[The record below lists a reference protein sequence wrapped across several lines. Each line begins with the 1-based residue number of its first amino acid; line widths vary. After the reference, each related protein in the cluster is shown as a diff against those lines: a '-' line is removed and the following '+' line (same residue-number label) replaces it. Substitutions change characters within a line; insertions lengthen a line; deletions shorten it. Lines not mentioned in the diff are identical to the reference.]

1 MNEKPILSFEQLTIR
16 YPSLTHPAVSE
27 LSLDVMQGQITM
39 LVGESGSGKST
50 LLRSVIGLQPAG
62 CRMQGRILFEDKN
75 LLSLSPGQMRALRG
89 KKIGMIFQD
98 AGLYLTPRRKIGA
111 QFAEM
116 LRAHF
121 SISRKEALEI
131 AKRELAELSLADPD
145 RILDSFPFELSGGM
159 KQRTAIGMAMALRP
173 SLLLCDEPT
182 SALDVTNGAQVARLL
197 RDLCEKQGVSIL
209 MVTHNIGLAAAI
221 GDRIA
226 VMRQGNLVEV
236 GTREQII
243 HTPHEEYTIRLLNA
257 VPRLD

>member
-1 MNEKPILSFEQLTIR
+1 MNEKPILSFNRLTIL
-16 YPSLTHPAVSE
+16 YPCLTRPAVSD
-27 LSLDVMQGQITM
+27 LSLEVMQGQITM

-50 LLRSVIGLQPAG
+50 LLRSVIGLQPVG
-62 CRMQGRILFEDKN
+62 CRMQGEILFEGQD
-75 LLSLSPGQMRALRG
+75 LLSASSGQMRALRG

-98 AGLYLTPRRKIGA
+98 AGLYLAPRRKIGA
-111 QFAEM
+111 QFVEM
-116 LRAHF
+116 LRAHL

-131 AKRELAELSLADPD
+131 AKRELAALSLADPD

>member
-62 CRMQGRILFEDKN
+62 CRMQGRIL
-75 LLSLSPGQMRALRG
+75 LSLSPGQMRAFRG

-116 LRAHF
+116 LRAHL

-131 AKRELAELSLADPD
+131 AKRELAALSLADPD

>member
-1 MNEKPILSFEQLTIR
+1 
-16 YPSLTHPAVSE
+16 
-27 LSLDVMQGQITM
+27 
-39 LVGESGSGKST
+39 
-50 LLRSVIGLQPAG
+50 
-62 CRMQGRILFEDKN
+62 
-75 LLSLSPGQMRALRG
+75 
-89 KKIGMIFQD
+89 MIFQD

-116 LRAHF
+116 LRAHL

-131 AKRELAELSLADPD
+131 AKRELAALSLADPD

>member
-1 MNEKPILSFEQLTIR
+1 
-16 YPSLTHPAVSE
+16 
-27 LSLDVMQGQITM
+27 
-39 LVGESGSGKST
+39 
-50 LLRSVIGLQPAG
+50 
-62 CRMQGRILFEDKN
+62 
-75 LLSLSPGQMRALRG
+75 
-89 KKIGMIFQD
+89 
-98 AGLYLTPRRKIGA
+98 
-111 QFAEM
+111 
-116 LRAHF
+116 
-121 SISRKEALEI
+121 
-131 AKRELAELSLADPD
+131 
-145 RILDSFPFELSGGM
+145 M

-243 HTPHEEYTIRLLNA
+243 HAPHEEYTIRLLNA